1 MNQTVKERYRIFLV
15 EDDASI
21 VDVLSRQL
29 TRWNFDIYPIQDFEN
44 VLEEF
49 YKCNP
54 HLVLM
59 DISLPFYDGYYWC
72 HKIRQISKTPVV
84 FLSSAG
90 DDLNQVMALNM
101 GADDFIVKPF
111 RLEFAV
117 AKIQAMLRRTYTF
130 GKNSDILF
138 CGSISLNLNEAVL
151 SFNDQQIEL
160 SKNEFRLMQI
170 LMEAS
175 KTENYYTLWS
185 HQIKTPLSAIRLLL
199 QEDPVKRRQIDLE
212 LLKVEQYVDMALQ
225 YQRLDDHTKDLQIA
239 QYDISNMVRQV
250 IKKIA
255 PLFIYKKIHLDL
267 REFSQIVITDEKWT
281 CFLIE
286 QILTNAVKYT
296 PEGGTIS
303 VFLDEAI
310 PSCLII
316 KDTGIGILPED
327 LPRVFEWGYT
337 GYNGRIQK
345 RSTGIGLSLCKQVA
359 DLLGHTISI
368 ESKVRIGTTVRLDL
382 SHPPLLTE

>member
-151 SFNDQQIEL
+151 SFNDQQIQL

-170 LMEAS
+170 LMEYS
-175 KTENYYTLWS
+175 GKIVTREELIQKLWETENFIDDNTL
-185 HQIKTPLSAIRLLL
+185 TVNMARLR
-199 QEDPVKRRQIDLE
+199 KRLE
-212 LLKVEQYVDMALQ
+212 
-225 YQRLDDHTKDLQIA
+225 
-239 QYDISNMVRQV
+239 
-250 IKKIA
+250 
-255 PLFIYKKIHLDL
+255 
-267 REFSQIVITDEKWT
+267 
-281 CFLIE
+281 
-286 QILTNAVKYT
+286 
-296 PEGGTIS
+296 
-303 VFLDEAI
+303 
-310 PSCLII
+310 
-316 KDTGIGILPED
+316 
-327 LPRVFEWGYT
+327 
-337 GYNGRIQK
+337 
-345 RSTGIGLSLCKQVA
+345 GIGL
-359 DLLGHTISI
+359 GNII
-368 ESKVRIGTTVRLDL
+368 
-382 SHPPLLTE
+382 LTKKGMGYFLEAPQ

>member
-170 LMEAS
+170 LMEYS
-175 KTENYYTLWS
+175 GKIVTREELIQKLWETENFIDDNTL
-185 HQIKTPLSAIRLLL
+185 TVNMARLR
-199 QEDPVKRRQIDLE
+199 KRLE
-212 LLKVEQYVDMALQ
+212 
-225 YQRLDDHTKDLQIA
+225 
-239 QYDISNMVRQV
+239 
-250 IKKIA
+250 
-255 PLFIYKKIHLDL
+255 
-267 REFSQIVITDEKWT
+267 
-281 CFLIE
+281 
-286 QILTNAVKYT
+286 
-296 PEGGTIS
+296 
-303 VFLDEAI
+303 
-310 PSCLII
+310 
-316 KDTGIGILPED
+316 
-327 LPRVFEWGYT
+327 
-337 GYNGRIQK
+337 
-345 RSTGIGLSLCKQVA
+345 GIGL
-359 DLLGHTISI
+359 GNII
-368 ESKVRIGTTVRLDL
+368 
-382 SHPPLLTE
+382 LTKKGMGYFLEAPQ

>member
-84 FLSSAG
+84 FLSSAC

-170 LMEAS
+170 LMEYS
-175 KTENYYTLWS
+175 GKIVTREELIQKLWETENFIDDNTL
-185 HQIKTPLSAIRLLL
+185 TVNMARLR
-199 QEDPVKRRQIDLE
+199 KRLE
-212 LLKVEQYVDMALQ
+212 
-225 YQRLDDHTKDLQIA
+225 
-239 QYDISNMVRQV
+239 
-250 IKKIA
+250 
-255 PLFIYKKIHLDL
+255 
-267 REFSQIVITDEKWT
+267 
-281 CFLIE
+281 
-286 QILTNAVKYT
+286 
-296 PEGGTIS
+296 
-303 VFLDEAI
+303 
-310 PSCLII
+310 
-316 KDTGIGILPED
+316 
-327 LPRVFEWGYT
+327 
-337 GYNGRIQK
+337 
-345 RSTGIGLSLCKQVA
+345 GIGL
-359 DLLGHTISI
+359 GNII
-368 ESKVRIGTTVRLDL
+368 
-382 SHPPLLTE
+382 LTKKGMGYFLEAPQ

>member
-1 MNQTVKERYRIFLV
+1 MKTFLHFIKNHVWILCFAAVFIIEWILIFFLY
-15 EDDASI
+15 
-21 VDVLSRQL
+21 
-29 TRWNFDIYPIQDFEN
+29 N
-44 VLEEF
+44 
-49 YKCNP
+49 
-54 HLVLM
+54 
-59 DISLPFYDGYYWC
+59 LPFAPLAYALILSFVTLLLAGIFRYVQRQK
-72 HKIRQISKTPVV
+72 KISHLKHCCAQK
-84 FLSSAG
+84 
-90 DDLNQVMALNM
+90 D
-101 GADDFIVKPF
+101 
-111 RLEFAV
+111 
-117 AKIQAMLRRTYTF
+117 YT
-130 GKNSDILF
+130 
-138 CGSISLNLNEAVL
+138 SLNLPESYTKEEDL
-151 SFNDQQIEL
+151 YQEL
-160 SKNEFRLMQI
+160 IIKLHQLLIKEQKQAAD
-170 LMEAS
+170 EAS

-199 QEDPVKRRQIDLE
+199 QEESIKRGHIELE

-239 QYDISNMVRQV
+239 QYDISDMVRQ
-250 IKKIA
+250 KIA

-267 REFSQIVITDEKWT
+267 RELSQIVITDEKWT

-296 PEGGTIS
+296 PEGGSIS
-303 VFLDEAI
+303 IFLDEMI

-345 RSTGIGLSLCKQVA
+345 CSTGIGLSLCKQVA

-368 ESKVRIGTTVRLDL
+368 ESKVRVGTTVHLDL
-382 SHPPLLTE
+382 SHTLILTE